1 MGSSDPMINTVTMIL
16 LLILVLLPASHSAP
30 ISSEFIRT
38 SFNASYFQ
46 FIDQTGVFLA
56 SPGGG
61 AFTAAITNT
70 NPDHNPLLTTPD
82 YSFYLAVIHPGSG
95 TVIWSANR
103 NSPVSNSAMLHL
115 TSTALSITDD
125 SGNLVWSTPPFRSPS
140 TVALLQLQDSGNL
153 VLLDQFNH
161 SLWESFDHPTDTIV
175 MGQRLPVRKESST
188 VSAPR
193 TDVNLSTGDYRF
205 AVTVGGDAVMTWNGM
220 TYWKLSME
228 PKAYKDSNLPA
239 SYMALNGTG
248 LYLFAANG
256 SAVVVHMNLDE
267 SEFRVAK
274 LESNGK
280 FSVKS
285 FKNQN
290 WVQEFTGPEDDCRI
304 PYVCGRIGLC
314 STGTCSCPQGFR
326 TSSETNQGCSPTD
339 SSYSLPSACN
349 ASVNSNGSEYNSST
363 SYMKLGDGMDY
374 FFNDFTDPLM
384 HGVNL
389 SICED
394 LCSKNCSCLGLFHDK
409 SSGSCYLLENHLGS
423 IMSQS
428 TTNANRMGYI
438 KALFVST
445 DAGPNGSRRKQHLP
459 LVGLVLLP
467 PSGSLLLITIVVGLF
482 WYRKRKSRNDV
493 VKLGHANS
501 SSSTELEI
509 IFIPGLPVRFGYEE
523 LVFATENFKTQIG
536 FGAFGTVYK
545 GTMLDKT
552 VVAVKKITSLGVEGK
567 KEFCTEIA
575 IIGNIHH
582 VNLVRLKGFCA
593 QGRQRFLVYEFMNK
607 GSLDRV
613 LFGKGPVLEWQE
625 RVEIALGTARGLAY
639 LHSACEQKII
649 HCDVKPEN
657 ILLHNNLQVK
667 ISDFGLS
674 KLLSPEQSGWFTT
687 MRGTRGYLA
696 PEWLTN
702 SAITDK
708 SDVYSYGMVL
718 LEIIRGRKNC
728 SLQTRTSRADNS
740 SLSGNG
746 QSPSPSS
753 IYFPLLALE
762 MHEQR
767 RYLELADPRL
777 EGRVTS
783 EEVGKLVRVA
793 LCCVH
798 EEPMIRPSMT
808 NVVGMLEGGHP
819 LGVPQVESLNFLRFF
834 GQRFTEA
841 SRIEGYSE
849 QNEFVL
855 LPQVN
860 GPYNSSSSGSYS
872 YISSQQVSGPR

>member
-1 MGSSDPMINTVTMIL
+1 MIL
-16 LLILVLLPASHSAP
+16 LLILVLPPASHSAP

-46 FIDQTGVFLA
+46 FIDQSGVFLA

-61 AFTAAITNT
+61 TFTAAITNT

-82 YSFYLAVIHPGSG
+82 YSFYLAVIHPDSG
-95 TVIWSANR
+95 TIIWSANR

-115 TSTALSITDD
+115 TSTSLSITDD
-125 SGNLVWSTPPFRSPS
+125 SGNLIWSTPPFRSPS
-140 TVALLQLQDSGNL
+140 TIALLQLQDSGNL

-239 SYMALNGTG
+239 SYMAINGTG
-248 LYLFAANG
+248 LYLFATNG

-290 WVQEFTGPEDDCRI
+290 WVQEFTGPKDDCRI
-304 PYVCGRIGLC
+304 PNVCGRIGLC

-326 TSSETNQGCSPTD
+326 TSSETNQGCLPTD
-339 SSYSLPSACN
+339 TSYSLPSACN
-349 ASVNSNGSEYNSST
+349 ASVNGNGSEYNSST

-374 FFNDFTDPLM
+374 FFNGFTDPLM

-394 LCSKNCSCLGLFHDK
+394 LCSKNCSCLGLFHDN

-423 IMSQS
+423 IMLIS

-467 PSGSLLLITIVVGLF
+467 SSGSFLLITIVVGLF

-523 LVFATENFKTQIG
+523 IVFATENFKTQIG

-552 VVAVKKITSLGVEGK
+552 VVAVKKITSLGIE
-567 KEFCTEIA
+567 
-575 IIGNIHH
+575 
-582 VNLVRLKGFCA
+582 
-593 QGRQRFLVYEFMNK
+593 
-607 GSLDRV
+607 
-613 LFGKGPVLEWQE
+613 
-625 RVEIALGTARGLAY
+625 
-639 LHSACEQKII
+639 
-649 HCDVKPEN
+649 
-657 ILLHNNLQVK
+657 
-667 ISDFGLS
+667 
-674 KLLSPEQSGWFTT
+674 
-687 MRGTRGYLA
+687 GTRGYLA
-696 PEWLTN
+696 PEWLSN

-728 SLQTRTSRADNS
+728 SLQTQTSRADNS

-753 IYFPLLALE
+753 IYFPLFALE

-798 EEPMIRPSMT
+798 EEPMIRPSMA

-819 LGVPQVESLNFLRFF
+819 LGVPRVESLNFLRFF

-860 GPYNSSSSGSYS
+860 GPHNSSSSGSQNSYS